1 MQAAV
6 VMWVLAQEAQQRPS
20 AIIQM
25 LPILAILV
33 IFYFLLIRPKQ
44 REQKVHQKMLS
55 EITKGDRILT
65 SGGMFGSVVGLKDD
79 RVVIKIADDVKVEL
93 LKSAVA
99 RRLEKGEG

>member
-1 MQAAV
+1 
-6 VMWVLAQEAQQRPS
+6 
-20 AIIQM
+20 M